1 MGWSGLN
8 MLRKITMLFVSLL
21 LLTACNS
28 KDVTFSGESDNWEVD
43 LKITQNSDT
52 FENQD
57 FVLKY
62 KGEDVDSVGEVT
74 YDVDSIGSG
83 FGREGESLE
92 ENGSIRDSRE
102 SRATNAEIPEDAKVE
117 VTVEWNGNTETFTLT
132 QQ

>member
-1 MGWSGLN
+1 MF
-8 MLRKITMLFVSLL
+8 RKIMTLFVSLL

-28 KDVTFSGESDNWEVD
+28 KDVTFSGESDNWEAD

-62 KGEDVDSVGEVT
+62 KGEDIDSVGEIT
-74 YDVDSIGSG
+74 YEVDSIGG
-83 FGREGESLE
+83 EFGRKGESLE
-92 ENGSIRDSRE
+92 ENGSIRDDRE
-102 SRATNAEIPEDAKVE
+102 SKAANAKIPEDAEVE